1 MQKEVRM
8 VMKSMK
14 NKIIFLTVFLLLMFC
29 IDIEGVSA
37 APDFFGGIGSG
48 SASMGNSEYC
58 NDQSGCVHNE
68 KGVRVTLVDKNGNI
82 ISGTHSVDYWN
93 NIPSGA
99 TELSGSTFKS
109 QYMNGQQISLS
120 LSQYSAFVTTN
131 TTNIGGVYWSDST
144 GFHDQ
149 HDKVERLISTM
160 DVTTKESCQNTMPG
174 LFKDLGWNNVCEELF
189 TGEDCKDTM
198 KNAYILLEP
207 LFYINFKK
215 NNIVV
220 TGTEYTYLIYT
231 YGDGVNWIQR
241 QEGGIV
247 YNLAGAAGYGN
258 ALVGMYLAVLD
269 NSDDRDYEFNANGYK
284 YRIWTETSALSYSR
298 YYEWVHTAAF
308 GRGDTS
314 HYPAGSS
321 MQLVWL
327 GKLLG
332 DKCKNEKCCIPCD
345 PKDQA
350 CIEAAGDNWHEKD
363 PYCCYETGEI
373 SEDGT
378 LEACIP
384 AKEYWKD
391 KQDLYEQYCTPCC
404 KPSASNNYCCDES
417 NKWIC
422 DGSDRKTWS
431 EFWSE
436 NEDLYEQ
443 YCTPGE
449 DKCEKI
455 PTLTDPEI
463 DVVDCDDDNTNNI
476 SHFRDPVFNSE
487 NGQFKDFNS
496 IKKIVDAVK
505 SNGGRLP
512 DDWLEKIATEDD
524 DNTFAAI
531 VYGNNAGD
539 ERYTT
544 EVNRFC
550 KIHCQEI
557 FEVELPDNYPYVNA
571 GRYFNWTIKDSKK
584 DISKASAA
592 KLCAMDVDL
601 DKAIDSY
608 LYISQSAAL
617 ALQNEIAF
625 QFNGHTGV
633 GDVSG
638 GNPYGSCDE
647 FRDDYVA
654 IATTTGGSGV
664 PNLNDDKIY
673 IESYSTETS
682 WDCRYCCEPTD
693 DGCARYCPGTK
704 YIYGPSITKERAAEI
719 LYNTG
724 KTMYVGSLCY
734 GPGYKTDY
742 RAMGESPNG
751 TDGVDNVTNTP
762 AVVPNTDY
770 NGKNTS
776 GISPK
781 EWCTRTL
788 KDYNT
793 YVKGPGDAS
802 QVDTTGFSSMIY
814 SLYSDMKQCN
824 DIGEAL
830 MDNVATYLEIDMGLE
845 LKYQTL
851 FKEHSYSTEDDDI
864 VSEFVED
871 DKYHNSA
878 CFYHEKECEID
889 LDGDGRNDTPFYM
902 DSSSSL
908 MQKGGVD
915 KQLTCDN
922 IVDNWGVSQLE
933 SWNVNM
939 VENPNSYYG
948 LGYNPDKLEM
958 LSICNGN
965 LDGTFNLGCNKI
977 SGDESVYK
985 FYDDKISYWSTA
997 YVGFMSASNLYQLD
1011 KKINACVCKDGEI
1024 LNKEE
1029 DGSCSCLREV
1039 SYKGFKEEYNN
1050 YQELPDGTLSVEF
1063 MNGSGLY
1070 PISLRY
1076 WHIGSIDENGDGHF
1090 DQFLDEYSNGK
1101 CSKNDGC
1108 MYGDPN
1114 GVCRF
1119 VIKNRIIASP
1129 DDSGICVDPPCDDDD
1144 DDDIGD
1150 YGECIT
1156 DDDIDP
1162 DCRNVSGLN
1171 VIYRVIDLD
1180 NPFPGSD
1187 GNARQPGENWVGKE
1201 NLITENRDAN
1211 GMGVYSLEPLYSI
1224 TLTPAAIKEIRKD
1237 NHENMDGDYLKGTLV
1252 YPSNS
1257 PNISGGGYSLFIHE
1271 ELESIAVNYGGDF
1284 SIKIANDDRFSD
1296 ILKTR

>member
-1 MQKEVRM
+1 MFVGGEK
-8 VMKSMK
+8 MK
-14 NKIIFLTVFLLLMFC
+14 KIIYNILLIILLVIPFSVKADADVDSNGGANQDGGPGQTITTGIRISGNADYGLRITV
-29 IDIEGVSA
+29 
-37 APDFFGGIGSG
+37 
-48 SASMGNSEYC
+48 
-58 NDQSGCVHNE
+58 
-68 KGVRVTLVDKNGNI
+68 VDENGNRKSERTADYWQSSFGSSI
-82 ISGTHSVDYWN
+82 IKQMPGSTYKTKIVNQGGLSYTPLKNFVDYTYGYDTRNN
-93 NIPSGA
+93 NISLYDA
-99 TELSGSTFKS
+99 TH
-109 QYMNGQQISLS
+109 
-120 LSQYSAFVTTN
+120 
-131 TTNIGGVYWSDST
+131 IGGVATSSWNSKHTTLENLVDQAVNGGSCENPKFLDDV
-144 GFHDQ
+144 GFNLC
-149 HDKVERLISTM
+149 KYVE
-160 DVTTKESCQNTMPG
+160 
-174 LFKDLGWNNVCEELF
+174 NNECEEL
-189 TGEDCKDTM
+189 K
-198 KNAYILLEP
+198 KIYILIEP
-207 LFYINFKK
+207 LVRMHDDNWVYYVFSGTEAANYFVAAHAAGEISTNTYK
-215 NNIVV
+215 NNFGGSV
-220 TGTEYTYLIYT
+220 YRNLI
-231 YGDGVNWIQR
+231 N
-241 QEGGIV
+241 
-247 YNLAGAAGYGN
+247 
-258 ALVGMYLAVLD
+258 MYLTNQEKDSL
-269 NSDDRDYEFNANGYK
+269 K
-284 YRIWTETSALSYSR
+284 YRLKSNGSIYAYFISQPTSNNAGNEPSNRMSLFAGKTRDSNGNP
-298 YYEWVHTAAF
+298 W
-308 GRGDTS
+308 
-314 HYPAGSS
+314 GSS
-321 MQLVWL
+321 MQIVWL
-327 GKLLG
+327 GRAAK
-332 DKCKNEKCCIPCD
+332 DCPEPEECCIPCD

-378 LEACIP
+378 VEACIP
-384 AKEYWKD
+384 AEEYWKD
-391 KQDLYEQYCTPCC
+391 KQDFFEQYCTPCC
-404 KPSASNNYCCDES
+404 KPSASNDYCCDES
-417 NKWIC
+417 NEWIC

-449 DKCEKI
+449 DKCERI
-455 PTLTDPEI
+455 PSLTDPEI

-496 IKKIVDAVK
+496 IKKIVEAAK
-505 SNGGRLP
+505 SNNGRLP

-617 ALQNEIAF
+617 ALQNEMAF

-633 GDVSG
+633 GDVEG
-638 GNPYGSCDE
+638 GNPYDSCDS
-647 FRDDYVA
+647 FKDDYVA
-654 IATTTGGSGV
+654 IASQGTGASGTIKLSSDATYV
-664 PNLNDDKIY
+664 DAIDRADVGRMCPVNCGDNGCDYEFFYDYKPGNKLDF
-673 IESYSTETS
+673 EEVAERLYSGKAVYY
-682 WDCRYCCEPTD
+682 W
-693 DGCARYCPGTK
+693 
-704 YIYGPSITKERAAEI
+704 IGPSGCGMGGYRI
-719 LYNTG
+719 
-724 KTMYVGSLCY
+724 
-734 GPGYKTDY
+734 GPDY
-742 RAMGESPNG
+742 RAMGERPNG
-751 TDGVDNVTNTP
+751 TDGTENVENIL
-762 AVVPNTDY
+762 AIEAKKDFYGNS
-770 NGKNTS
+770 TS
-776 GISPK
+776 GVSPK
-781 EWCTRTL
+781 KWCENTL
-788 KDYNT
+788 NDYNT

-802 QVDTTGFSSMIY
+802 QVGTSGFSSMIY

-830 MDNVATYLEIDMGLE
+830 MDNAAAYLEIDMGLE

-851 FKEHSYSTEDDDI
+851 FKEHSYSTEDGDI

-878 CFYHEKECEID
+878 CFYHEKECDID
-889 LDGDGRNDTPFYM
+889 IDGDGRNDTPFYM
-902 DSSSSL
+902 DPSSSL
-908 MQKGGVD
+908 MQQGGVD
-915 KQLTCDN
+915 KQLNCN
-922 IVDNWGVSQLE
+922 EVVSNWGVSNSDFVL
-933 SWNVNM
+933 ST
-939 VENPNSYYG
+939 VENPNAYYG
-948 LGYNPDKLEM
+948 LEYNPDKLEM
-958 LSICNGN
+958 LSICNGS

-977 SGDESVYK
+977 SEDEPVYK

-997 YVGFMSASNLYQLD
+997 YIGFMSASNLYQLD
-1011 KKINACVCKDGEI
+1011 KKINACICKDGEV

-1039 SYKGFKEEYNN
+1039 SYKDFKEEYNN
-1050 YQELPDGTLSVEF
+1050 YQELPDGTLTVEF

-1090 DQFLDEYSNGK
+1090 DQFLDEYSDGK
-1101 CSKNDGC
+1101 CSKDDGC

-1144 DDDIGD
+1144 DDIGD

-1156 DDDIDP
+1156 DGDINP

-1187 GNARQPGENWVGKE
+1187 GNAREPGENWVGKE
-1201 NLITENRDAN
+1201 DLIKTNRDAN